1 MYITRDYLKQ
11 SGWVGICDLIANH
24 TNRTVVPGST
34 ELLDLQLINSSDVSI
49 TIKRNGSTIETYR
62 YKRLDLSE
70 FFRSA
75 TVLGIPNIQLPLN
88 TYQVMTE
95 IGRVNNITFDLEDFE
110 IETLTTYD
118 RTYTIKAKPTS
129 LRFYGEMQVRLLP
142 NLIEDISGYTKV
154 LQPDT
159 YALPN
164 VNTNPKKANGIYYV
178 TGYDF
183 TEHRE
188 LLKVIQVDK
197 PKPPGKKLAA
207 ILEKVTGFKFTLS
220 TDPKEKNLYMD
231 AVLGIPTYRVAY
243 NGVVLPRYTNRTDIE
258 NVLVLNL
265 SPTYCTDIVGHLLIH
280 YN

>member
-1 MYITRDYLKQ
+1 MYLTRDYLKQ
-11 SGWVGICDLIANH
+11 SGWVGICNLITNH
-24 TNRTVVPGST
+24 ASRTVVPGST
-34 ELLDLQLINSSDVSI
+34 ELLNFQLNNPKDVSI
-49 TIKRNGSTIETYR
+49 TIKRNGSTVETYN
-62 YKRLDLSE
+62 YERLALSE
-70 FFRSA
+70 FFRSTA
-75 TVLGIPNIQLPLN
+75 VLGIPNIQLPLN

-95 IGRVNNITFDLEDFE
+95 IGRVNGITFDLEDFE
-110 IETLTTYD
+110 IESLTAYD
-118 RTYTIKAKPTS
+118 HTYTIKAKPTS

-142 NLIEDISGYTKV
+142 NLIKDISGYTKV

-164 VNTNPKKANGIYYV
+164 VNTNPKKANGVYYV

-231 AVLGIPTYRVAY
+231 TVLGIPTYRVVY

-265 SPTYCTDIVGHLLIH
+265 SPTHCTDIVGHLLIH

>member
-1 MYITRDYLKQ
+1 MYLTRDYLKQ
-11 SGWVGICDLIANH
+11 SGWVGICDLITNH
-24 TNRTVVPGST
+24 TNRTVISSST

-62 YKRLDLSE
+62 YKRLNLSE
-70 FFRSA
+70 FFRS
-75 TVLGIPNIQLPLN
+75 TIVVEILDIQLPLN
-88 TYQVMTE
+88 TYQVMLR
-95 IGRVNNITFDLEDFE
+95 IGRVNDITFDLEDFE
-110 IETLTTYD
+110 IDLLDTYNHI
-118 RTYTIKAKPTS
+118 YTIKAKAKS
-129 LRFYGEMQVRLLP
+129 LRFYGELQVRLLP
-142 NLIEDISGYTKV
+142 NLLKDISSYGITLQSGIYT
-154 LQPDT
+154 
-159 YALPN
+159 LPN
-164 VNTNPKKANGIYYV
+164 ANTDPKKAIGVYYV

-188 LLKVIQVDK
+188 LLKAIQVDK
-197 PKPPGKKLAA
+197 PKPPGKKLAT

-220 TDPKEKNLYMD
+220 ADPKEKNLYMD
-231 AVLGIPTYRVAY
+231 TVLGIPTYRVVY

>member
-1 MYITRDYLKQ
+1 MYLTRDYLKQ
-11 SGWVGICDLIANH
+11 SGWVGICNLITNH
-24 TNRTVVPGST
+24 TNRTVIPSST
-34 ELLDLQLINSSDVSI
+34 ELLDLQLINSRDVSI

-70 FFRSA
+70 FFRST

-95 IGRVNNITFDLEDFE
+95 IGRINGITFDLEDFE
-110 IETLTTYD
+110 IEALTTYD

-142 NLIEDISGYTKV
+142 NLIEDISSYTKV
-154 LQPDT
+154 LQSDT

-164 VNTNPKKANGIYYV
+164 ANTNPKKAIGVYYV

-188 LLKVIQVDK
+188 LLKVIQMDK
-197 PKPPGKKLAA
+197 PKPPGKKLAT

-231 AVLGIPTYRVAY
+231 TVLGIPTYRVAY